1 MEAPAISAEQARA
14 FDRLAL
20 VEYGLTGP
28 VLMENAGRG
37 TVEILLRRGIP
48 GPFVVCCGGGN
59 NGGDGY
65 VIARHLA
72 GRGFAVRIL
81 AVVAPERLT
90 GDAALNAGICRAMG
104 LPLETLPAD
113 LPDAVAW
120 FAERLVPAEVAI
132 DALLGTGAVGP
143 PRPAFAA
150 AISALNACGKPIL
163 ALDLPSGL
171 GADDG
176 QPNPPTIR
184 ATWTATYAA
193 PKLGLLRP
201 SAAPF
206 VGELEVVYL
215 GTPPRLLA
223 DILAA
228 GTAAS

>member
-1 MEAPAISAEQARA
+1 MESPAISAEQARA
-14 FDRLAL
+14 FDRRAL

-37 TVEILLRRGIP
+37 TVEILLRRGLA
-48 GPFVVCCGGGN
+48 GPFLICCGGGN

-81 AVVAPERLT
+81 AVVPPDRLT
-90 GDAALNAGICRAMG
+90 GDAALNAGICAAMG
-104 LPLETLPAD
+104 LPLETLP
-113 LPDAVAW
+113 PDRPEAAAW
-120 FAERLVPAEVAI
+120 FAERLTGMGVAI

-176 QPNPPTIR
+176 LPHSPTIR

-193 PKLGLLRP
+193 PKLGLLRQG
-201 SAAPF
+201 AAPF

-223 DILAA
+223 DVLAA
-228 GTAAS
+228 DS

>member
-1 MEAPAISAEQARA
+1 MDSPSLSAAQARE
-14 FDRLAL
+14 FDRRALA
-20 VEYGLTGP
+20 EYGLTGP

-37 TVEILLRRGIP
+37 TVEILLRRGLV
-48 GPFVVCCGGGN
+48 GPFVLCCGGGN

-81 AVVAPERLT
+81 AATAPARLS
-90 GDAALNAGICRAMG
+90 GDAALNAGICTAMG
-104 LPLETLPAD
+104 LPLEALPPDLPA
-113 LPDAVAW
+113 AVAW
-120 FAERLVPAEVAI
+120 FAERLTGAGVAI
-132 DALLGTGAVGP
+132 DALLGTGAIGP

-176 QPNPPTIR
+176 LPQSPTVR

-193 PKLGLLRP
+193 PKRGLLRP
-201 SAAPF
+201 TAAPY

-223 DILAA
+223 DVL
-228 GTAAS
+228 TADV